1 MFDYSSKAVFIVCY
15 RVFKKPH
22 LKEMCIFLN
31 PENVSIGSGV
41 NQNKKLPSFWHIG
54 QKMPFFN
61 GKLSPATENSRF

>member
-41 NQNKKLPSFWHIG
+41 NQNKKLPSFYPLVRKCSFYMRNYI
-54 QKMPFFN
+54 F
-61 GKLSPATENSRF
+61 E